1 MIDDLLPVVPLE
13 YRLELLQGFPPVSPG
28 LVQISQYFWISNHG
42 HYCMLQNLCLE
53 FSVIP
58 AFQWRSGH
66 FTWTPYRVSI
76 CDDSLNCEWNIILR
90 KWASWMRVQLQ
101 FANKGLKGELWS
113 IQKSTRIYVLT
124 RLSSRAMPATA
135 NVTPGFYL
143 LEWGVASECPST
155 TAQAAL
161 SDQQWGR
168 KATHR
173 YRWAPNWPRQST

>member
-1 MIDDLLPVVPLE
+1 MIDDLLVPLE
-13 YRLELLQGFPPVSPG
+13 YRLELLQGFPPQLSRACADCTIFLDFQSRSSLYAPKPMSWIFSNPSIPVSDRDILPG
-28 LVQISQYFWISNHG
+28 L
-42 HYCMLQNLCLE
+42 LTE
-53 FSVIP
+53 FL
-58 AFQWRSGH
+58 F
-66 FTWTPYRVSI
+66 
-76 CDDSLNCEWNIILR
+76 CDDSLNCDWNIILR
-90 KWASWMRVQLQ
+90 KWTSWMRVQLQ